1 MFIFIFFVN
10 IRKSLFSCMC
20 RTTAPPTTPTQTE
33 ASRGSTVLTSCGSQV
48 ALSRPDFWMHC
59 RKLFFVAQCHLNFL
73 QIPYPYLQILLHR
86 ISWTWNRE
94 NANIPKM
101 IFKFMNDV
109 VLVLLETV
117 NLFVLAVCVCV
128 CVCMCVGQRAI
139 FRQHHF
145 WRICI
150 NCIGGHFTRDSGSST
165 KWVTQ
170 TRL

>member
-117 NLFVLAVCVCV
+117 NLFVLAECECVCVCV
-128 CVCMCVGQRAI
+128 CVCVIVSDSERYFVNII
-139 FRQHHF
+139 FE
-145 WRICI
+145 
-150 NCIGGHFTRDSGSST
+150 GSALT
-165 KWVTQ
+165 VLVVTLPETQ
-170 TRL
+170 DLLQNE